1 MNEIAAPGPVAA
13 ESTRDRGVGRWL
25 RATDHKQIG
34 LLYIGTGLGF
44 FVIAIAFALLMRA
57 QLARPGM
64 KLLSPEQYNQVF
76 SMHGTT
82 MVFLFAMPML
92 IGFANY
98 LVPLQIGARD
108 MAFPRLNALS
118 YWLFA
123 AGGLFLY
130 SSFFF
135 GGALDTGWFSYAP
148 LTLAKYS
155 PHDGV
160 TFWTVSLAIL
170 GASSILGSI
179 NFIATMLKMR
189 APGMTLMRMPMFSV
203 ATFVNSFLILFAFPS
218 LTAAIAMLYLDR
230 RYGTAFF
237 NPDKGGDPLVWQH
250 LFWFFGHPEVYILIL
265 PAFGMVSEVVP
276 VFSRKPLFGRTSMI
290 VMIGVIGFFGFAV
303 WAHHMFATGLPTVF
317 NSIMAATSMLIAIP
331 TGVKIFNWLAT
342 MWGGSL
348 RLKTSLLFCCGMIAL
363 FTVGGISGVS
373 LAVVPFDWQVTD
385 TYYVVAHLHNV
396 LIAGTLFGVF
406 AGFYYWFPKMAGRR
420 LDDRLGKWHFWLILV
435 GFMVTFMPMYAL
447 GFLGMPRRVS
457 TYASD
462 VGWNTANLI
471 SSIGGYIIAAS
482 LVVFLVN
489 VLRSRRRGEVA
500 GDNPWEAWT
509 LEWATSSPPPHGNF
523 VSLPPVNSPRPLWDL
538 EQASSGADAGAAMP
552 DAPAEPPAAPAAAPP
567 DPPAAGAAA
576 LEAGDHMTAVPL
588 FAALAVLVM
597 ATGLIWSLVL
607 TALGCAMLLVVM
619 AVWMS
624 PGHPWPAVPPLPGER
639 FSAAGVATLA
649 FIGSESIFFIA
660 LIAAAVH
667 LRLHVDPLNAGRDLG
682 IVLPTINTTIL
693 VLSGITAHYGLTR
706 YRQGRVR
713 ASLMHFGFTVAL
725 GIAFLCGQA
734 WEYTH
739 MGFGLA
745 DGVVGSTFYT
755 LTGFHG
761 MHVAAG
767 ILGLVFL
774 FVRVRRDATR
784 GTAAASQQALGFAEA
799 GTFYWHFVDAVWV
812 AVFVVV
818 YLL

>member
-1 MNEIAAPGPVAA
+1 MNQTTAPGPVAA
-13 ESTRDRGVGRWL
+13 EPTRDRGLRHWL
-25 RATDHKQIG
+25 GATDHKQIG
-34 LLYIGTGLGF
+34 LLYIGTGLVF
-44 FVIAIAFALLMRA
+44 FFIAIANALLMRT

-64 KLLSPEQYNQVF
+64 KLLTPEQYNQVF

-108 MAFPRLNALS
+108 MAFPRMNALS

-130 SSFFF
+130 SSFLF

-148 LTLAKYS
+148 LTLVKYS

-160 TFWTVSLAIL
+160 TFWTISLAIL
-170 GASSILGSI
+170 GASSILGSV

-303 WAHHMFATGLPTVF
+303 WAHHMFATGLPTMF

-348 RLKTSLLFCCGMIAL
+348 RLKTPLLFCCGMIAL
-363 FTVGGISGVS
+363 FTVGGITGVT

-385 TYYVVAHLHNV
+385 TYYVVAHFHNV
-396 LIAGTLFGVF
+396 LIAGTVFGVF
-406 AGFYYWFPKMAGRR
+406 AGFYYWFPKMSGRL
-420 LDDRLGKWHFWLILV
+420 LDERLGKWHFWLILV
-435 GFMVTFMPMYAL
+435 GFLVTFMPMYAL

-462 VGWNTANLI
+462 IGWNTANLI
-471 SSIGGYIIAAS
+471 SSIGGYVIATS
-482 LVVFLVN
+482 LVIFLVN
-489 VLRSRRRGEVA
+489 VLRSRRRGVVA

-523 VSLPPVNSPRPLWDL
+523 ASLPPVSGSRPLWDL
-538 EQASSGADAGAAMP
+538 QHASSETDAD
-552 DAPAEPPAAPAAAPP
+552 DVSPAAPSAAAAPEP
-567 DPPAAGAAA
+567 G
-576 LEAGDHMTAVPL
+576 EHTTVVPV
-588 FAALAVLVM
+588 FAALAVTLM
-597 ATGLIWSLVL
+597 ATGLLWSLVL
-607 TALGCAMLLVVM
+607 TALGFVALLVVM
-619 AVWMS
+619 AVWTS
-624 PGHPWPAVPPLPGER
+624 PRHPWPGVPAIPGER
-639 FSAAGVATLA
+639 FTASGVATLA
-649 FIGSESIFFIA
+649 FIGSESVFFIS
-660 LIAAAVH
+660 LIFAAVH
-667 LRLHVDPLNAGRDLG
+667 LRLHVGPLDAGRDLD
-682 IVLPTINTTIL
+682 IVLPTINTAIL
-693 VLSGITAHYGLTR
+693 VLSGITAHYGLAR
-706 YRQGRVR
+706 YRQDRAR
-713 ASLMHFGFTVAL
+713 ASLMHVGFTIAL

-745 DGVVGSTFYT
+745 DGMVGSTFYT

-767 ILGLVFL
+767 ILALLYL
-774 FVRVRRDATR
+774 FVRVRRDAAR
-784 GTAAASQQALGFAEA
+784 GPAAAPQQALGFAESA
-799 GTFYWHFVDAVWV
+799 TFYWHFVDAVWV

>member
-1 MNEIAAPGPVAA
+1 
-13 ESTRDRGVGRWL
+13 
-25 RATDHKQIG
+25 
-34 LLYIGTGLGF
+34 
-44 FVIAIAFALLMRA
+44 
-57 QLARPGM
+57 
-64 KLLSPEQYNQVF
+64 
-76 SMHGTT
+76 
-82 MVFLFAMPML
+82 
-92 IGFANY
+92 
-98 LVPLQIGARD
+98 
-108 MAFPRLNALS
+108 
-118 YWLFA
+118 
-123 AGGLFLY
+123 
-130 SSFFF
+130 
-135 GGALDTGWFSYAP
+135 
-148 LTLAKYS
+148 
-155 PHDGV
+155 
-160 TFWTVSLAIL
+160 
-170 GASSILGSI
+170 
-179 NFIATMLKMR
+179 
-189 APGMTLMRMPMFSV
+189 MTLMRMPMFSV

-348 RLKTSLLFCCGMIAL
+348 RLKTPLLFCCGMIAL
-363 FTVGGISGVS
+363 FTVGGITGVS

-385 TYYVVAHLHNV
+385 TYYVVAHFHNV

-406 AGFYYWFPKMAGRR
+406 AGFYYWFPKMSGRL
-420 LDDRLGKWHFWLILV
+420 LDDRLGRWHFWLILV
-435 GFMVTFMPMYAL
+435 GFLVTFMPMYAL

-462 VGWNTANLI
+462 IGWNTANLI
-471 SSIGGYIIAAS
+471 SSIGGYIIATS
-482 LVVFLVN
+482 LVIFLVN
-489 VLRSRRRGEVA
+489 VLRSRRRGAVA
-500 GDNPWEAWT
+500 GDNPWDAWT
-509 LEWATSSPPPHGNF
+509 LEWATGSPPPNGNF
-523 VSLPPVNSPRPLWDL
+523 VSLPPVSSPRPLWDL
-538 EQASSGADAGAAMP
+538 EQASSGANAGDVELDASLAASLEPQP
-552 DAPAEPPAAPAAAPP
+552 DASPGSPSDAPP
-567 DPPAAGAAA
+567 EPPAAGAAA

-597 ATGLIWSLVL
+597 ASGLVWSLVL
-607 TALGCAMLLVVM
+607 TALGFAMLLVVM

-649 FIGSESIFFIA
+649 FIGSESIFFVS

-667 LRLHVDPLNAGRDLG
+667 LRLHVGPLDAGRDLA
-682 IVLPTINTTIL
+682 IELPTINTAIL
-693 VLSGITAHYGLTR
+693 VLSGITAHYALAR
-706 YRQGRVR
+706 YRQGRAR
-713 ASLMHFGFTVAL
+713 AALMHFGFTIAL

-767 ILGLVFL
+767 ILALVFL
-774 FVRVRRDATR
+774 FVRVRRDAAR

-799 GTFYWHFVDAVWV
+799 ATFYWHFVDAVWV